1 MAEISIIIPVYN
13 GAEFVRPCYES
24 LKSQS
29 FQDWEAV
36 FVNDGSKDNSQ
47 EVLEQLSKE
56 DSRVTVLTKVNEGV
70 AKAREDGVRIAN
82 GDFVTFLDVDDY
94 FSNDALQEFVIGLR
108 NGADIVAGGVTLVNE
123 EKHPVRL
130 IAYANEYVDNKK
142 AFSRTCRGELT
153 WQLWGKA
160 YRKDLFKKG
169 IESAKGIRI
178 GEDMAVYMQLLANS
192 DRMYLTN
199 RILYYYLQNSASVTH
214 KKKEEDRTEAAK
226 AVLWVRDILERKP
239 GVKSN
244 MLDAMCMLNANVCL
258 VMGADP
264 GNEYLQ
270 RIRKECFSW
279 SELRHIHPL
288 KAVNLAVYKLFGINL
303 TNVLKRKG

>member
-94 FSNDALQEFVIGLR
+94 FSNDALQEFVTGLR
-108 NGADIVAGGVTLVNE
+108 NGADIVAGGMCLVTETGE
-123 EKHPVRL
+123 ELRTISYEDAVL
-130 IAYANEYVDNKK
+130 SSEE
-142 AFSRTCRGELT
+142 SMSSTCRGKIA
-153 WQLWGKA
+153 WQLCGKA
-160 YRKDLFKKG
+160 FRKSLFDDG
-169 IESAKGIRI
+169 IQQASGIRV
-178 GEDMAVYMQLLANS
+178 GEDMATYMQLLAKAKKVC
-192 DRMYLTN
+192 LTSKV
-199 RILYYYLQNSASVTH
+199 LYYYLQNASSVTH
-214 KKKEEDRTEAAK
+214 KKKEEDRAEAAR
-226 AVLWVRDILERKP
+226 AALWVRKILDERYNIP
-239 GVKSN
+239 LHD
-244 MLDAMCMLNANVCL
+244 LDAMCMLNANVCL
-258 VMGADP
+258 VMGANP

-279 SELRHIHPL
+279 RELLHIHPL

-303 TNVLKRKG
+303 TNILKRKD